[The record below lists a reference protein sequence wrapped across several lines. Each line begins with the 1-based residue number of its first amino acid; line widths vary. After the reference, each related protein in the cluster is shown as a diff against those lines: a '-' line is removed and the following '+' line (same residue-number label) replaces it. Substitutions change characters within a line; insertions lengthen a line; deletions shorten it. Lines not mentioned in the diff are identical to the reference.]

1 MPGRMESVENLS
13 RQQYRVRGAVDGFPP
28 FPPPLGN
35 RYAIPTVPQ
44 PRRRRYLSYEQ
55 ETQGDTSI
63 ELPRGTF
70 LLGVDK
76 SQQFVG
82 KMFRPVLLCSPVC
95 NLLGLGLGM
104 QEPALGSLPG
114 TDKLTPR
121 QRDVAALVREGLYA
135 HQIARVLGTTSAS
148 IDLEMQ
154 SIYSV
159 LGVTDP
165 LTVAMY
171 AQQRKLRFRR
181 PAPKSAS
188 APARIA

>member
-1 MPGRMESVENLS
+1 
-13 RQQYRVRGAVDGFPP
+13 
-28 FPPPLGN
+28 
-35 RYAIPTVPQ
+35 
-44 PRRRRYLSYEQ
+44 
-55 ETQGDTSI
+55 
-63 ELPRGTF
+63 
-70 LLGVDK
+70 
-76 SQQFVG
+76 
-82 KMFRPVLLCSPVC
+82 
-95 NLLGLGLGM
+95 M